1 MSLRS
6 KCPFFGRRRVG
17 IVSAESERLDALPPS
32 RGRTTTVRS
41 LARSLPRG
49 SLTGHR
55 GHPPLR
61 SASLSPRRRRVQD
74 LSASLTDD
82 DDFELMIRNTWHILG
97 GEGKAANSANLRVL
111 VSFKVKVLWRNAT

>member
-1 MSLRS
+1 M
-6 KCPFFGRRRVG
+6 
-17 IVSAESERLDALPPS
+17 
-32 RGRTTTVRS
+32 RS

-111 VSFKVKVLWRNAT
+111 VSFKVKVLWRNATQRNATQRNAT